1 MSLSGCTLLTSVAH
15 ALPIQAC
22 HMWSPTRIWSIC
34 PYPAVRTSDTAM
46 EFLFQMPNFV
56 MVSIDSNQAAPI
68 GTIHLANCPKPV
80 ILELHDENDDNVT
93 LRLVA
98 QVLIELMILTTT
110 KPLYYAMEKNVFLK
124 KNILSKMLAGRRILT
139 MRTFPSNAGWLS
151 N

>member
-1 MSLSGCTLLTSVAH
+1 
-15 ALPIQAC
+15 
-22 HMWSPTRIWSIC
+22 
-34 PYPAVRTSDTAM
+34 M